1 MMKMVVIILAK
12 VVWKPGTLLA
22 PLPAV
27 LVSCGTM
34 ENANVL
40 TVAWTGI
47 INTNPAMTYI
57 SVRPTRHS
65 YQIIKQSGE
74 FVINLTTSSM
84 CHTVDFCGV
93 CSGSKMDKIDI
104 CKLHKEKSSQLDAPL
119 ISESPLSLECKVEE
133 IKHLGT
139 HDMFIA
145 RIVAVDIEDR
155 FIDSKGKLN
164 LQQAGL
170 LAYSHGEYFSL
181 GRKLGEFGYSVKK
194 KKSRRK

>member
-1 MMKMVVIILAK
+1 MAK

-34 ENANVL
+34 EKANVL

-47 INTNPAMTYI
+47 INTHPAMTYI
-57 SVRPTRHS
+57 SVRPSRNS
-65 YQIIKQSGE
+65 YEIIKQSGE

-84 CHTVDFCGV
+84 CRSVDFCGV
-93 CSGSKMDKIDI
+93 RSGKDMDKIDV

-119 ISESPLSLECKVEE
+119 ISESPLSLECRVVE
-133 IKHLGT
+133 IKPLGT

-145 RIVAVDIEDR
+145 EIVAVDIEDKY
-155 FIDSKGKLN
+155 IDSKGKLN

-170 LAYSHGEYFSL
+170 LSYAHGEYFSV

-194 KKSRRK
+194 SRRK

>member
-1 MMKMVVIILAK
+1 MAK
-12 VVWKPGTLLA
+12 ITWKPGTLLA

-34 ENANVL
+34 EKANVF

-47 INTNPAMTYI
+47 INTHPAMTYI
-57 SVRPTRHS
+57 SVRPSRHS
-65 YQIIKQSGE
+65 YSMIKESGE
-74 FVINLTTSSM
+74 FVINLTTSAM
-84 CHTVDFCGV
+84 VRTVDFCGV
-93 CSGSKMDKIDI
+93 RSGSSVDKLKV
-104 CKLHKEKSSQLDAPL
+104 CSLHKESASKISAPV
-119 ISESPLSLECKVEE
+119 ISESPLSLECRVTE

-145 RIVAVDIEDR
+145 EIVAVDIEER

-170 LAYSHGEYFSL
+170 ISYSHSEYFET
-181 GRKLGEFGYSVKK
+181 GRKLGEFGYSVR
-194 KKSRRK
+194 KKSKNKCVRGK

>member
-1 MMKMVVIILAK
+1 MAK
-12 VVWKPGTLLA
+12 ITWKPGTLLA

-34 ENANVL
+34 EKANVF

-47 INTNPAMTYI
+47 INTHPAMTYI
-57 SVRPTRHS
+57 SVRPSRHS
-65 YQIIKQSGE
+65 YSMIKESGE
-74 FVINLTTSSM
+74 FVINLTTSAM
-84 CHTVDFCGV
+84 VRTVDFCGV
-93 CSGSKMDKIDI
+93 RSGSSVDKLKV
-104 CKLHKEKSSQLDAPL
+104 CSLHKEPASKISAPV
-119 ISESPLSLECKVEE
+119 ISESPLSLECRVTE

-145 RIVAVDIEDR
+145 EIVAVDIEER

-170 LAYSHGEYFSL
+170 ISYSHGEYFAT
-181 GRKLGEFGYSVKK
+181 GRKLGEFGYSVRKK
-194 KKSRRK
+194 AKNNCVRGK